1 VKITVFY
8 LGFYVA
14 SSLLLYFLEHDIKN
28 PENQCETIFDAFWIN
43 TVFIFSGFENF
54 GPITRAGKALS
65 FLSFTMGLVT
75 ITLVTGKI
83 ASSFVIK
90 AMMKEGKMRKDLS
103 GHILIC
109 NWHDGAEKIV
119 KEIHA
124 PQADPE
130 IEIVVLTRAEVPEE
144 NLRYN
149 TEFEKVFFMRCDP
162 TLHSSLKGARVS
174 EARSVIILADQA
186 APDPDANTAMISL
199 AITRLASATNRPHI
213 VAEAVNHRK
222 TEHLKDAGVDEII
235 CASDFQYGIIAQCGM
250 LGKFGKLSEVYQQ
263 LLTYS
268 DNTNELY
275 IIPPGEVPRVL
286 HGKSFGELCAVFT
299 KTRESSNP
307 LILLGLL
314 REGKVILNPR
324 HDAGQTAATPI
335 KESDGLVVM
344 SYDKPN
350 LNVFAS

>member
-1 VKITVFY
+1 
-8 LGFYVA
+8 
-14 SSLLLYFLEHDIKN
+14 
-28 PENQCETIFDAFWIN
+28 
-43 TVFIFSGFENF
+43 
-54 GPITRAGKALS
+54 
-65 FLSFTMGLVT
+65 
-75 ITLVTGKI
+75 
-83 ASSFVIK
+83 
-90 AMMKEGKMRKDLS
+90 MRKDLS

-124 PQADPE
+124 PQAEPE
-130 IEIVVLTRAEVPEE
+130 IEIVVLTRTEVPEE

-149 TEFEKVFFMRCDP
+149 AEFEKVFFMRCDP

-174 EARSVIILADQA
+174 EARSVIILADPA

-199 AITRLASATNRPHI
+199 AITRLSSTPNQPHI

-222 TEHLKDAGVDEII
+222 IEHLKDAGVDEII

-275 IIPPGEVPRVL
+275 IIPSGEVPRIL

-307 LILLGLL
+307 LILLGLV

-324 HDAGQTAATPI
+324 HDNLHSGQTTI
-335 KESDGLVVM
+335 KHVIESDGLVIM
-344 SYDKPN
+344 SYDKPD
-350 LNVFAS
+350 LSVLES